1 MRQKILTEKQELLIS
16 HLPEEIQKNFYLT
29 GGTALS
35 AFYLGH
41 RLSEDIDFFTDAE
54 EKMAPI
60 EFLTGII
67 RSLPSLDHLHFER
80 LFDRRIFV
88 ATFQDNQVLKVEF
101 TSYPFKSLEDRL
113 KIGKLTVDSLLNLV
127 TGKLFAMADR
137 FDPKDFVDLYF
148 VLKKKGL
155 KLENLVKLTEE
166 RFEVKGLE
174 FVIPERLLLV
184 DRIAPKDL
192 PVMVEKMNLDEMRG
206 YFLQEAKRLVKLL
219 REGQIDQSIL

>member
-1 MRQKILTEKQELLIS
+1 MPNKILTEKQEVLID
-16 HLPEEIQKNFYLT
+16 HLPEEIQTNFYLT

-41 RLSEDIDFFTDAE
+41 RFSEDMDFFTDAE

-67 RSLPSLDHLHFER
+67 KRLPSLDHVHFER

-88 ATFQDNQVLKVEF
+88 ATFKDSQILKVEF

-113 KIGKLTVDSLLNLV
+113 MVGNLRVDSLLNIT

-148 VLKKKGL
+148 VLTSKEL
-155 KLENLVKLTEE
+155 KLENLVRMTGE
-166 RFEVKGLE
+166 RFDIKGLD
-174 FVIPERLLLV
+174 FIIPERLLLAK
-184 DRIAPKDL
+184 RITPKDL
-192 PVMVEKMNLDEMRG
+192 PVMVEKIDLDEMKK
-206 YFLQEAKRLVKLL
+206 YFLEQTSRLIKL
-219 REGQIDQSIL
+219 RRKT

>member
-1 MRQKILTEKQELLIS
+1 VRKKILTEKQELLIS
-16 HLPEEIQKNFYLT
+16 HLPEEIQTNFYLT

-41 RLSEDIDFFTDAE
+41 RLSEDMDFFTDAE

-88 ATFQDNQVLKVEF
+88 ATFKDNQILKVEF
-101 TSYPFKSLEDRL
+101 TSYPFKSLDDRL
-113 KIGKLTVDSLLNLV
+113 RVGKLVVDSLLNLI

-137 FDPKDFVDLYF
+137 LDPKDFVDLYF
-148 VLKKKGL
+148 VLKNKGL
-155 KLENLVKLTEE
+155 KLEILIKLTEE
-166 RFEVKGLE
+166 RFDVKGLE
-174 FVIPERLLLV
+174 FVIPERILLV
-184 DRIAPKDL
+184 DRIAPRDL
-192 PVMVEKMNLDEMRG
+192 PVMVEKLDLDEMKG
-206 YFLQEAKRLVKLL
+206 YYLQEATRLVKL
-219 REGQIDQSIL
+219 RRGK

>member
-1 MRQKILTEKQELLIS
+1 MRNKILNEKQELLIN
-16 HLPEEIQKNFYLT
+16 HLPEEIQTSFYLT

-41 RLSEDIDFFTDAE
+41 RLSEDMDFFTDAE

-67 RSLPSLDHLHFER
+67 RGLPSVDHLHFER

-88 ATFQDNQVLKVEF
+88 AAFKDAQILKVEF
-101 TSYPFKSLEDRL
+101 TIYPFKSLEDRL
-113 KIGKLTVDSLLNLV
+113 KIGKLRVDSLMNLV

-148 VLKKKGL
+148 VLKEKGL
-155 KLENLVKLTEE
+155 KLEKLIKLTEE
-166 RFEVKGLE
+166 RFEMKGLE
-174 FVIPERLLLV
+174 FVIPERLLLA
-184 DRIAPKDL
+184 DKISLKDL
-192 PVMVEKMNLDEMRG
+192 PVMIQKIDLDEMKG
-206 YFLQEAKRLVKLL
+206 YFLREATRLVKL
-219 REGQIDQSIL
+219 RRGR

>member
-1 MRQKILTEKQELLIS
+1 VPKKILTEKQELFIS
-16 HLPEEIQKNFYLT
+16 RLPDEIQRNFYLT

-41 RLSEDIDFFTDAE
+41 RLSEDLDFFTDAE

-67 RSLPSLDHLHFER
+67 KSLPFLDHLHFER

-88 ATFQDNQVLKVEF
+88 ATFKDGQILKVEF
-101 TSYPFKSLEDRL
+101 TNYPFKSLEERL
-113 KIGKLTVDSLLNLV
+113 VIGKLKVDSLLDIV

-148 VLKKKGL
+148 ALQGKDLQLESLVEMTGERFDIKGL
-155 KLENLVKLTEE
+155 DFL
-166 RFEVKGLE
+166 
-174 FVIPERLLLV
+174 IPERLLLV
-184 DRIAPKDL
+184 KRITHKDL
-192 PVMVEKMNLDEMRG
+192 PIMVEKMDLDVMKTHLLE
-206 YFLQEAKRLVKLL
+206 QASRLVKL
-219 REGQIDQSIL
+219 RRGG

>member
-1 MRQKILTEKQELLIS
+1 MRKKILTEKQELLIS
-16 HLPEEIQKNFYLT
+16 HLPEEIQTNFYLT

-41 RLSEDIDFFTDAE
+41 RLSEDMDFFTDAE

-88 ATFQDNQVLKVEF
+88 ATFKDNQILKVEF
-101 TSYPFKSLEDRL
+101 TSYPFKSLDDRL
-113 KIGKLTVDSLLNLV
+113 RVGKLVVDSLLNLI

-137 FDPKDFVDLYF
+137 LDPKDFVDLYF
-148 VLKKKGL
+148 VLKNKGL
-155 KLENLVKLTEE
+155 KLEILIKLTEE
-166 RFEVKGLE
+166 RFDVKGLE
-174 FVIPERLLLV
+174 FVIPERILLV
-184 DRIAPKDL
+184 DRIAPRDL
-192 PVMVEKMNLDEMRG
+192 PVMVEKLDLDEMKG
-206 YFLQEAKRLVKLL
+206 YYLQEATRLVKL
-219 REGQIDQSIL
+219 RRGK

>member
-1 MRQKILTEKQELLIS
+1 VRKKILTEKQELLIS
-16 HLPEEIQKNFYLT
+16 HLPEEIQTNFYLT

-41 RLSEDIDFFTDAE
+41 RLSEDMDFFTDAE

-88 ATFQDNQVLKVEF
+88 ATFKDNQILKVEF
-101 TSYPFKSLEDRL
+101 TSYPFKSLDDRL
-113 KIGKLTVDSLLNLV
+113 RVGKLVVDSLLNLI

-137 FDPKDFVDLYF
+137 LDPKDFVDLYF
-148 VLKKKGL
+148 VLKNKGL
-155 KLENLVKLTEE
+155 KLEILVKLTEE
-166 RFEVKGLE
+166 RFDVKGLE
-174 FVIPERLLLV
+174 FVIPERILLV
-184 DRIAPKDL
+184 DRIAPRDL
-192 PVMVEKMNLDEMRG
+192 PVMVEKLDLDEMKG
-206 YFLQEAKRLVKLL
+206 YYLQEATRLVKL
-219 REGQIDQSIL
+219 RRGK

>member
-1 MRQKILTEKQELLIS
+1 VPKKILSEKQELLIS
-16 HLPEEIQKNFYLT
+16 RLPDEIQTNFYLT

-41 RLSEDIDFFTDAE
+41 RLSEDMDFFTDAE

-67 RSLPSLDHLHFER
+67 KSLPFLDHLHFER

-88 ATFQDNQVLKVEF
+88 ATFKDSQTLKVEF
-101 TSYPFKSLEDRL
+101 TTYPFKSLGDRL
-113 KIGKLTVDSLLNLV
+113 VIGKLRVDSLLDIV

-148 VLKKKGL
+148 VLQGKDL
-155 KLENLVKLTEE
+155 KLENLVKMTGE
-166 RFEVKGLE
+166 RFNIEGLD
-174 FVIPERLLLV
+174 FLIPERLLLV
-184 DRIAPKDL
+184 KRITAKDL
-192 PVMVEKMNLDEMRG
+192 PLMVERMDLDVMKTHLLE
-206 YFLQEAKRLVKLL
+206 QASRLVKL
-219 REGQIDQSIL
+219 RRGS